1 MFNVSNKRVD
11 NVFWHCFYV
20 KFILFNGDLM
30 FKYKIGALVLLIT
43 LLCFFN
49 FALAKD
55 NTFSLLSKVI
65 YLDPGHGG
73 ADSGAFYKNVKESDL
88 NLSIA
93 LKVMELLREDGAI
106 VYLTRYGDYDLAVS
120 DAWNRKRSDLLRRV
134 NVINNSNCDL
144 YLSIHLNAEDSGTYH
159 GAEVYYDTI
168 NPDNE
173 EIAKVFQG
181 EFQKN
186 LNTNRDYKE
195 NSTKY
200 LQRRVSRPGV
210 LLEVGFLSN
219 ASERALLKSDT
230 YQNKIASVIRNA
242 VNLYFNG

>member
-1 MFNVSNKRVD
+1 
-11 NVFWHCFYV
+11 
-20 KFILFNGDLM
+20 M
-30 FKYKIGALVLLIT
+30 FKYKFGALIALLT

-49 FALAKD
+49 FVSAKD
-55 NTFSLLSKVI
+55 NDLPLLSKVI
-65 YLDPGHGG
+65 YLDAGHGG

-88 NLSIA
+88 NLVITN
-93 LKVMELLREDGAI
+93 KVMELLKKDGAI
-106 VYLTRYGDYDLAVS
+106 VYLTRYGDYDLSVS
-120 DAWNRKRSDLLRRV
+120 NAWNRKRSDLSRRA
-134 NVINNSNCDL
+134 NIINQSNCDL
-144 YLSIHLNAEDSGTYH
+144 YLSIHLNAEDSGTLH

-173 EIAKVFQG
+173 KIAEI
-181 EFQKN
+181 FQKEFKKY
-186 LNTNRDYKE
+186 LNTDRDYKE

-219 ASERALLKSDT
+219 ASERSLLKSDT

-242 VNLYFNG
+242 VNIYFSS

>member
-1 MFNVSNKRVD
+1 
-11 NVFWHCFYV
+11 
-20 KFILFNGDLM
+20 M
-30 FKYKIGALVLLIT
+30 FKYKVGALIALLS

-49 FALAKD
+49 FVSAKD
-55 NTFSLLSKVI
+55 NSLPLLSKVI

-88 NLSIA
+88 NLAITN
-93 LKVMELLREDGAI
+93 KVMNLLRADGAI
-106 VYLTRYGDYDLAVS
+106 VYLTRYGDYDLSVS
-120 DAWNRKRSDLLRRV
+120 NAWNRKRSDLSRRA
-134 NVINNSNCDL
+134 NIINRSDCDL
-144 YLSIHLNAEDSGTYH
+144 YLSIHLNAEDSGTLH

-168 NPDNE
+168 NPDNKK
-173 EIAKVFQG
+173 IAKIFQG
-181 EFQKN
+181 EFQKH
-186 LNTNRDYKE
+186 LNTDRDYKE

-230 YQNKIASVIRNA
+230 YQNKIASVIREA
-242 VNLYFNG
+242 VNLYFND